1 MDSGRSETGVSTLR
15 DLIIF
20 AQHPLQFG
28 QLRLPPS
35 EFDRRGRRIESNNG
49 TGDLRCRSG
58 PFRHASGS
66 GCTSFLRYDTLF
78 FMAVCFLVI
87 NSVFI
92 LWTAFVPSRFVLSC
106 RLLADNAHT
115 TQGHG
120 GPDEH
125 RIEQKPGQRMRAR
138 QRRQARR
145 SGCR

>member
-49 TGDLRCRSG
+49 TETFDAGQGLFDMH
-58 PFRHASGS
+58 PAVVAHH
-66 GCTSFLRYDTLF
+66 SFDTILF
-78 FMAVCFLVI
+78 FHGCLFFGYKFCIYFMDGFRAESFCTQLQAI
-87 NSVFI
+87 GH
-92 LWTAFVPSRFVLSC
+92 
-106 RLLADNAHT
+106 NAHT

-120 GPDEH
+120 GPDEQTGGKNG
-125 RIEQKPGQRMRAR
+125 RIAISLPCQKELTPGQ
-138 QRRQARR
+138 
-145 SGCR
+145 